1 MENGAVTSPKLR
13 DREVRNPEI
22 ADSSITSAKIMDGSI
37 LLEDLRTGTGM
48 PGGSQEVSEGIFNIC
63 SIDFHA
69 VAAQKVGT
77 AF

>member
-37 LLEDLRTGTGM
+37 LLEDLRTGTGI
-48 PGGSQEVSEGIFNIC
+48 PGESHKVSEGPFNIC

-69 VAAQKVGT
+69 AAAQKVGT